1 MRAAVWSSSA
11 SSSASLSSA
20 AEITSSSSSS
30 DSTTGSGFLVLG
42 AAFLAAAFLAAAFLR
57 VGAASVSSF
66 LDFLLAGFFSASLSA
81 LAGAAGASAS
91 SSVRKSAA
99 RLRGLTS
106 RVGWALAFG
115 EAAVLSA
122 LGFAAFFFEI
132 DLGTVSL
139 VASAAVAST
148 FLVFLAGESAAT
160 GAAVTALARPKR
172 IPRGN

>member
-30 DSTTGSGFLVLG
+30 DSTGFLVLG
-42 AAFLAAAFLAAAFLR
+42 AAFLAAAFLR

-66 LDFLLAGFFSASLSA
+66 LDFLLAGFFSAFLSA

-106 RVGWALAFG
+106 RVGWALALG

-139 VASAAVAST
+139 VASAALAST

-172 IPRGN
+172 IPRSN

>member
-42 AAFLAAAFLAAAFLR
+42 AAFLAAAFLR

-139 VASAAVAST
+139 VASAALAST